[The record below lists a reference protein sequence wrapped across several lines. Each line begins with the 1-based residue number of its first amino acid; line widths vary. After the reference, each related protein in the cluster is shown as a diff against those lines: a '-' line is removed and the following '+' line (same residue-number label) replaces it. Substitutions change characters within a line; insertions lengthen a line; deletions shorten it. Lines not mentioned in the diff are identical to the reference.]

1 MTLEQKEAALRGWN
15 WGQVEFQGSNLA
27 FSVANKPAF
36 EVPLTEVANTS
47 LASKTE
53 VMIEFAPPEVKGPDG
68 RALKIKVCACLCL
81 LRDISLFIK
90 HAVQQEDLLVEMRFF
105 VPGMAASG
113 QIAEDGGPARFKDA
127 SEKAGSTEVSG
138 QEDGELNQADEEL
151 VVGEDG
157 ETLSAAAVFC
167 ETVKQKADIGAITS
181 ESIVR
186 FEELLCLTPRL
197 VFSVDNYLEKL
208 F

>member
-1 MTLEQKEAALRGWN
+1 MGK
-15 WGQVEFQGSNLA
+15 
-27 FSVANKPAF
+27 K
-36 EVPLTEVANTS
+36 
-47 LASKTE
+47 
-53 VMIEFAPPEVKGPDG
+53 
-68 RALKIKVCACLCL
+68 
-81 LRDISLFIK
+81 
-90 HAVQQEDLLVEMRFF
+90 EDLLVEMRFF
-105 VPGMAASG
+105 VPGMATSG
-113 QIAEDGGPARFKDA
+113 QIAEDGSGPARFKDA

-186 FEELLCLTPRL
+186 FEELLCLTPRFVISL
-197 VFSVDNYLEKL
+197 SFAIRHSHARTYTVADSSFKCMRTLCDSEESLTTTRSCTSPSQSYSSSPSLMSFIGCL
-208 F
+208 LLL